1 MLQLHQAVYRFLFGT
16 CLKNTRAQVSTMPT
30 FAAVDVGSNSVRLKI
45 AKLVRGK
52 LETVHEDREVTRLGE
67 SVFRGGLLEP
77 KAITQ
82 TVRVLSRFHRAATS
96 AGADRVRIVATS
108 AVRDARNASSFLE
121 WVRSETGW
129 NPEIISG
136 IEEGRLIH
144 LGVLSNMRISTWP
157 LLLIDL
163 GGGSCE
169 LTVSDHGQI
178 RSMVSLPLGAVRLTE
193 EFLQNDPP
201 KKKELE
207 RMGQFIAEETGRW
220 EQRIKRR
227 GMSQVIA
234 TSGTA
239 AALAALAEHLTR
251 TSSRKKDYVS
261 RAAMGTIVREISKQ
275 SLAQRQAMEG
285 IGPRR
290 AEIIIAGAHVYA
302 ELVERFSLPGFAYS
316 PLGLRDGML
325 SQMLAEHD
333 RNTAAG
339 RRIETERQA
348 GLLETARHYGADM
361 RYAEHI
367 RDLTLSLFKQLKAV
381 HRLPPEYEE
390 WLSAAAIMQE
400 VGSFVNR
407 SGRHR
412 HAYYIIA
419 NSEIYGFTTE
429 QRRLIAAIARYVGK
443 SRPSPQ
449 DRALRLLPPQDRQ
462 FVPRAIVLLRLARA
476 LNQGRKGAVTN
487 VTTKMKDS
495 GVHFRVETKRGG
507 AELEAWSLTKE
518 KNYFREVFGRELVLA
533 DS

>member
-1 MLQLHQAVYRFLFGT
+1 
-16 CLKNTRAQVSTMPT
+16 MPT

-67 SVFRGGLLEP
+67 SVFRGGMVAPE
-77 KAITQ
+77 AIAQ
-82 TVRVLSRFHRAATS
+82 TVKVLSRFHRAATA
-96 AGADRVRIVATS
+96 AGADRVRVVATS
-108 AVRDARNASSFLE
+108 ALRDARNSSSFLE
-121 WVRSETGW
+121 WVRSATGW
-129 NPEIISG
+129 RPEIISG

-144 LGVLSNMRISTWP
+144 LGVISNMRITTWP

-169 LTVSDHGQI
+169 LTVSEEGQI

-193 EFLQNDPP
+193 DFLQNDPP

-207 RMGQFIAEETGRW
+207 RMRQFIAEETGRW

-227 GMSQVIA
+227 GMSHVVA

-239 AALAALAEHLTR
+239 AALAALAAHAAKGSASKR
-251 TSSRKKDYVS
+251 NYVPS
-261 RAAMGTIVREISKQ
+261 GAMGKIVREISKRT
-275 SLAQRQAMEG
+275 LAQRQAMEG

-290 AEIIIAGAHVYA
+290 AEIIIAGANVYA
-302 ELVERFSLPGFAYS
+302 DIAERFDLPGFTYS

-325 SQMLAEHD
+325 AQMLAEYD
-333 RNTAAG
+333 RHTAAG
-339 RRIETERQA
+339 RRIETERES

-361 RYAEHI
+361 GYAEHV
-367 RDLTLSLFKQLKAV
+367 RKLALSLFRQLKTV

-400 VGSFVNR
+400 VGSFINR

-419 NSEIYGFTTE
+419 NSEIYGFTTQ

-449 DRALRLLPPQDRQ
+449 DRALRVLPLTDRQ
-462 FVPRAIVLLRLARA
+462 LVPKAILLLRMARA
-476 LNQGRKGAVTN
+476 LNQGRKGAVTDVSAKVKN
-487 VTTKMKDS
+487 SAVQ
-495 GVHFRVETKRGG
+495 FRLATKRGG
-507 AELEAWSLTKE
+507 AELETWSLLKE
-518 KNYFREVFGRELVLA
+518 KAYFREVFGRELVLA
-533 DS
+533 ES

>member
-1 MLQLHQAVYRFLFGT
+1 
-16 CLKNTRAQVSTMPT
+16 MPT

-52 LETVHEDREVTRLGE
+52 LEAVHEDREVTRLGE
-67 SVFRGGLLEP
+67 SVFRSGMLEP
-77 KAITQ
+77 KAIAQ
-82 TVRVLSRFHRAATS
+82 TVKVLSRFHRAATS
-96 AGADRVRIVATS
+96 TGADRVRVVATS
-108 AVRDARNASSFLE
+108 ALRDARNSSSFLE
-121 WVRSETGW
+121 WVRSATGW
-129 NPEIISG
+129 RPEIITG

-144 LGVLSNMRISTWP
+144 LGVLSNMRISKWP

-169 LTVSDHGQI
+169 LTVSGQGQI

-207 RMGQFIAEETGRW
+207 RMTQFIAEETGRW

-227 GMSQVIA
+227 GMSMAIA

-239 AALAALAEHLTR
+239 AALAALAEHVAR
-251 TSSRKKDYVS
+251 TSSWKKGHVS
-261 RAAMGTIVREISKQ
+261 RAAMERIAQEISKQ
-275 SLAQRQAMEG
+275 PLAQRRAMEG

-302 ELVERFSLPGFAYS
+302 DLVQRFNLPGFTYS

-325 SQMLAEHD
+325 AQMLAEHD

-339 RRIETERQA
+339 RRIETERQT

-361 RYAEHI
+361 DYAE
-367 RDLTLSLFKQLKAV
+367 RVRELALSLFKQLRAV
-381 HRLPPEYEE
+381 HRLPPEYEH

-400 VGSFVNR
+400 VGSFINR

-429 QRRLIAAIARYVGK
+429 QRRLIASITRYVGK
-443 SRPSPQ
+443 SRPSAQ
-449 DRALRLLPPQDRQ
+449 DRALRLLTPLDRQ
-462 FVPRAIVLLRLARA
+462 LVPRAIVLLRLARA
-476 LNQGRKGAVTN
+476 LNQGRKGAVTD
-487 VTTKMKDS
+487 VAAKVKDS
-495 GVHFRVETKRGG
+495 GVQFKLQTKRGG